1 MYRMDPERNSQET
14 SREEDHVLHGV
25 EARAGE
31 GRGVVALVVELVDVL
46 VQEAALVR
54 CLEGR
59 G

>member
-1 MYRMDPERNSQET
+1 MDPEWNSQEA
-14 SREEDHVLHGV
+14 SREEDHVLHRV

-31 GRGVVALVVELVDVL
+31 SRGVVALVVELVDVL